1 MTMLYLF
8 AGLLLLS
15 FLIAWFSYR
24 KAFYSPKMRKEDPYA
39 LPKGEQCEKERQRT
53 LSLIRQMD
61 DIPYETVSDIVIR
74 HKPFGREV
82 FVGMT

>member
-39 LPKGEQCEKERQRT
+39 LP
-53 LSLIRQMD
+53 IRQMD

>member
-24 KAFYSPKMRKEDPYA
+24 KAFFSPKMRKEDPYA
-39 LPKGEQCEKERQRT
+39 LP
-53 LSLIRQMD
+53 IRQMD

>member
-8 AGLLLLS
+8 AGFLLLS
-15 FLIAWFSYR
+15 FLITWFSYR

-39 LPKGEQCEKERQRT
+39 LPKGEQYEKELQRT

-82 FVGMT
+82 FVEMT

>member
-8 AGLLLLS
+8 SGLLLLS

-24 KAFYSPKMRKEDPYA
+24 KAFFSPKMRKEDPYA
-39 LPKGEQCEKERQRT
+39 LP
-53 LSLIRQMD
+53 IRQMD